1 MIPIRALWGLARS
14 RRDTAA
20 VKQRGFK
27 SRDDGKTGIGEA
39 ANFIADQA
47 DGFTG
52 LVGLGQRNI
61 LLIGNAEIVPDDM
74 TLFDIESEPG
84 QFFVC
89 KGGKRIDPVSIGVE
103 H

>member
-1 MIPIRALWGLARS
+1 MSVIPIRALWGLARS

-61 LLIGNAEIVPDDM
+61 WRCQKKTSWVAEPRDLRI
-74 TLFDIESEPG
+74 S
-84 QFFVC
+84 
-89 KGGKRIDPVSIGVE
+89 GGK
-103 H
+103 